1 MDASTVRARDAAAS
15 FAIRAVPP
23 YHLEATVR
31 VLQRRPSNR
40 IDLWEAG
47 RYLRVLSTAEGLRL
61 IAVENRGTIEA
72 PDVHCLVFGG
82 PVSSST
88 QEQIGTIV
96 QRIVGPT
103 IDLAPFYAIAEQDP
117 RLHAATMALR
127 GLKPPRF
134 ATIFETIAN
143 VIPFQQV
150 SIAAGV
156 AVVTRLVE
164 QFGRRLNLGTHT
176 FVAFPLP
183 DQIAMAEVEDLRCL
197 GLSWAKARTLHRVA
211 VQVRSGALSEERLE
225 ALPSPEAMTALTA
238 LPGIGPWSA
247 GLILLR
253 GLRRMEVFPEGDV
266 GSAKNLGR
274 LLGMEGPARVDDIR
288 PVVARM
294 GAMKGHLYFYALGW
308 RLMHEGLI
316 SPVSPPVSWSVP
328 HQHGRPGDHG
338 D

>member
-1 MDASTVRARDAAAS
+1 MHVSTLRERDAAAS

-40 IDLWEAG
+40 IDRWDAG
-47 RYLRVLSTAEGLRL
+47 RYLRVLSTGQGLRL
-61 IAVENRGTIEA
+61 IAVENRGAIEA
-72 PDVHCLVFGG
+72 PDLHCLVFGG

-88 QEQIGTIV
+88 EERIGAAV
-96 QRIVGPT
+96 QRLVGPT
-103 IDLAPFYAIAEQDP
+103 VDLAPFYAMAERDP
-117 RLHAATMALR
+117 RIQAATAALR

-134 ATIFETIAN
+134 ATIFETLAN

-164 QFGRRLNLGTHT
+164 RWGRRLDLGPSTY
-176 FVAFPLP
+176 VAFPQP
-183 DQIAMAEVEDLRCL
+183 DQVAMAEVEDLQGM
-197 GLSWAKARTLHRVA
+197 GLSRAKARTLHLLA
-211 VQVRSGALSEERLE
+211 VQVRSGELSEEQLE
-225 ALPSPEAMTALTA
+225 AIPSTEAMTALTA

-274 LLGMEGPARVDDIR
+274 LLGLEGPTRVDAIR
-288 PVVARM
+288 PVVAGM
-294 GAMKGHLYFYALGW
+294 GDQKGYLYFYALGW
-308 RLMHEGLI
+308 RLLNEGLI
-316 SPVSPPVSWSVP
+316 TPVSPS
-328 HQHGRPGDHG
+328 R
-338 D
+338 